1 MVAILIMAKAP
12 QPGQVKTRLCPPLT
26 PAQACACHEAFLL
39 DTLAL
44 VRNSDA
50 VSYLAYSGSQDW
62 FLEHCP
68 GFRRFA
74 QQGHDLAE
82 RLDHALQ
89 YVFSEQQPVLCI
101 GSDSPHL
108 PLNLL
113 KMATTWL
120 QDHDVVFGPA
130 QDGGYYLVAMNQ
142 FHDLF
147 LGMPMSTH
155 RLLASTLNR
164 CWEKQL
170 KVGLLPVLRDLDTWK
185 DVEDQR
191 LALQTGHTGNLLQSL
206 SV

>member
-39 DTLAL
+39 DTLSL
-44 VRNSDA
+44 VRSSGA

-62 FLEHCP
+62 FVQHCP
-68 GFRRFA
+68 DFQRFA
-74 QQGHDLAE
+74 QQGQDLAE

-89 YVFSEQQPVLCI
+89 SVLSEQQPVLCI

-113 KMATTWL
+113 NLATTWL
-120 QDHDVVFGPA
+120 ENYDVVLGPA
-130 QDGGYYLVAMNQ
+130 QDGGYYLIGMNQ

-155 RLLASTLNR
+155 R
-164 CWEKQL
+164 
-170 KVGLLPVLRDLDTWK
+170 
-185 DVEDQR
+185 
-191 LALQTGHTGNLLQSL
+191 
-206 SV
+206 